1 MIVGKIIKE
10 IRENAGLSQ
19 EQFAEKLAISRQTVS
34 KWERG
39 VALPDIENIMYISDL
54 FNVSLDTIVKGD
66 EKMTKKII
74 SDSKNIKITN
84 KLFISLG
91 FALIVFVFTTF
102 ILRLD
107 FIGYSW
113 FLDLR
118 AVLIVIISPLIFMCI
133 FYGFKN
139 IRTAFSI
146 ISKNYDKKDLLC
158 VKTFF
163 EIYGITVFLVAFIAS
178 VLSFIALLRY
188 QTREEFGPAILL
200 IAISFLYAGI
210 INLVIVIPYLIIIK
224 KKINEMEN

>member
-19 EQFAEKLAISRQTVS
+19 EQFAKKLAISRQAVS

-39 VALPDIENIMYISDL
+39 AALPDIENIMYISEL

-74 SDSKNIKITN
+74 SDSKNAKLII

-91 FALIVFVFTTF
+91 FALIVFVFTTY

-107 FIGYSW
+107 FFGNSW

-118 AVLIVIISPLIFMCI
+118 AVLIVIISPLIFMGI
-133 FYGFKN
+133 LYGFKN
-139 IRTAFSI
+139 IRTSFSV
-146 ISKNYDKKDLLC
+146 ISKNHDKKDLLC
-158 VKTFF
+158 AKAFF
-163 EIYGITVFLVAFIAS
+163 EIYGITVFLTAFIAS
-178 VLSFIALLRY
+178 VLSFIALLKY
-188 QTREEFGPAILL
+188 QTREEFGPAIAL
-200 IAISFLYAGI
+200 IVISFLYAGI
-210 INLVIVIPYLIIIK
+210 INLVIVIPYKIIIK
-224 KKINEMEN
+224 KKINEIEN